1 MTGWI
6 AAATTTAVLG
16 AGLGAATGAVE
27 PPQTW
32 SWAQDGGKDKV
43 EKADKWSKDKAGKW
57 TKDKEDEWDQDHDV
71 WVRDFPD
78 LTMSWEG
85 ADQAFQIFKG
95 AGSQIGVSIRDL
107 GDDDLKGAKT
117 VTTGIVVEDVEA
129 DSPAQKAG
137 FKTGDIVVE
146 FDGERVRSTRQFM
159 RLVQETPADRQ
170 VQAVVVRDG
179 QRSTLSVQPRAAGA
193 FSYVRKLNGPAIAV
207 MPKIP
212 PMPPPALSQ
221 DFPKRIDEL
230 MGGTGRLGITVDGL
244 SSQLAEYFGTKDG
257 VLVTTVNANSSASKA
272 GLKAGDVITTFNG
285 ETITSP
291 AELRRQSQRLQDGNE
306 FTLGVTRDRKPLT
319 LKGKIEGRT
328 PRPVGRAI
336 V

>member
-16 AGLGAATGAVE
+16 AGLGAAMGPVA

-32 SWAQDGGKDKV
+32 SLVQDGDKAD
-43 EKADKWSKDKAGKW
+43 KADKWSKVKGDKWAKDKDDKW
-57 TKDKEDEWDQDHDV
+57 TKDQDDK
-71 WVRDFPD
+71 WFKDFPD
-78 LTMSWEG
+78 VMVDWDEP
-85 ADQAFQIFKG
+85 DQAIQIFKG
-95 AGSQIGVSIRDL
+95 SGSQIGVSIRDL

-117 VTTGIVVEDVEA
+117 VTTGVVIDNVEA

-137 FKTGDIVVE
+137 FKVGDVVVE
-146 FDGERVRSTRQFM
+146 FDGERVRSTRQFI

-179 QRSTLSVQPRAAGA
+179 QRSTLSVQPRAGGA
-193 FSYVRKLNGPAIAV
+193 FRYMSKVGNDNLLAIT
-207 MPKIP
+207 PKFP
-212 PMPPPALSQ
+212 PIPPPAFNS
-221 DFPKRIDEL
+221 DFPAMALI
-230 MGGTGRLGITVDGL
+230 GGTGRLGITVDGL

-257 VLVTTVNANSSASKA
+257 VLVTTVNADSSASKA

-285 ETITSP
+285 ESITSA
-291 AELRRQSQRLQDGNE
+291 AELRRLSQRLENGTE
-306 FTLGVTRDRKPLT
+306 FTVGVMRDRKPLT
-319 LKGKIEGRT
+319 LKGKVETRT
-328 PRPVGRAI
+328 TRSTGRAI